1 MHISLSFCRALL
13 KSFLSDPFITWM
25 LFFYEGW
32 FGAESLTLYIP
43 KERMHYGAILSFI
56 FNCHRYIDPMSFICF
71 LKLIF
76 FLVKAH
82 DFNFIAVEI
91 QVFITVYIPKGI
103 TFSALNTVKYSEEN
117 TEYSI
122 FASSESLSLTHGD
135 NNYSALR
142 RRTWIMDPILS
153 KQD

>member
-1 MHISLSFCRALL
+1 
-13 KSFLSDPFITWM
+13 
-25 LFFYEGW
+25 
-32 FGAESLTLYIP
+32 
-43 KERMHYGAILSFI
+43 
-56 FNCHRYIDPMSFICF
+56 MSHCF

-82 DFNFIAVEI
+82 DFIFKAVEI
-91 QVFITVYIPKGI
+91 QVFIAVYIPKGI
-103 TFSALNTVKYSEEN
+103 TLSALNSVKYREEN

-142 RRTWIMDPILS
+142 RRT
-153 KQD
+153 